1 MLILNVI
8 KFKFCF
14 LFTLLL
20 TLSIFRLT
28 TSVILTSR
36 PTAVELAEGIDDVI
50 SHAFVQTGSELY
62 YLSND
67 DDFSISL
74 DEKKETTTSNLIL
87 DPEELDFGECYMGVP
102 KVLTV
107 KIYNPTDKTIHF
119 KGISGNFAHF
129 HSSFTTKKDLAPN
142 EETTF
147 DVIFLSRTERWV
159 EDFII
164 IHLETGYLK
173 LPVKGQG
180 KKTPYRLKKQ
190 IVATVPMNS
199 SFISPITIYNPHP
212 KLLRITEIISSH
224 NDVHLELPDSKTI
237 KEISVDSWEIEPF
250 TTKTLI
256 NAKILG
262 AHEQNLLS
270 YITLKTK
277 LIDKDRKKFIKS
289 KFSDTFENSVADN
302 IIIPVD
308 VKVEQ
313 KISIYSTTDL
323 IDFGLIKAGMNS
335 KDVKNIELFSTLS
348 KSIDV
353 QSVTFEGNNDFHN
366 ININFDP
373 KNKVAISP
381 SMDNKPGAPVKICKV
396 QMITLPYI
404 NYLKRVHD
412 LPAIAEVYMKGK
424 IIVTFKHASFNVTI
438 PYIATVYSG
447 YVLLK
452 NLKKNI

>member
-1 MLILNVI
+1 MLIFNVI
-8 KFKFCF
+8 KLKICPF
-14 LFTLLL
+14 FTFLL
-20 TLSIFRLT
+20 TLSICRLT
-28 TSVILTSR
+28 TPAIIASR
-36 PTAVELAEGIDDVI
+36 PTPVELAEGIDDVI

-62 YLSND
+62 YLSD
-67 DDFSISL
+67 DDEDLPISI
-74 DEKKETTTSNLIL
+74 DEKRDTGTPKLIL
-87 DPEELDFGECYMGVP
+87 DPSELDFGECYMGVP

-107 KIYNPTDKTIHF
+107 KMYNPTDKTIHF
-119 KGISGNFAHF
+119 KAISGNFAHF
-129 HSSFTTKKDLAPN
+129 HSSFPTKKDLAPN

-147 DVIFLSRTERWV
+147 DVIFLSRTERWM

-164 IHLETGYLK
+164 IHLETGYIK

-199 SFISPITIYNPHP
+199 SFISPIIIHNPHT
-212 KLLRITEIISSH
+212 KLLRITEVISSH
-224 NDVHLELPDSKTI
+224 SDVHLELPDSKTI
-237 KEISVDSWEIEPF
+237 KEISIDSWEIEPF
-250 TTKTLI
+250 ATKKLI

-262 AHEQNLLS
+262 AHEQNLVS

-277 LIDKDRKKFIKS
+277 LIENDSDKKKFVKS
-289 KFSDTFENSVADN
+289 KFGDFIDDPIVNN
-302 IIIPVD
+302 IVIPVD

-313 KISIYSTTDL
+313 KNSIYATTDL

-335 KDVKNIELFSTLS
+335 KDEKYIELFSTLS

-353 QSVTFEGNNDFHN
+353 QSVTFEPENDLHN

-373 KNKVAISP
+373 KNKVALTP

-404 NYLKRVHD
+404 NYLKRVYD
-412 LPAIAEVYMKGK
+412 LPATAEIYMRGK
-424 IIVTFKHASFNVTI
+424 IVVTFKQASFNVSI

-447 YVLLK
+447 
-452 NLKKNI
+452 